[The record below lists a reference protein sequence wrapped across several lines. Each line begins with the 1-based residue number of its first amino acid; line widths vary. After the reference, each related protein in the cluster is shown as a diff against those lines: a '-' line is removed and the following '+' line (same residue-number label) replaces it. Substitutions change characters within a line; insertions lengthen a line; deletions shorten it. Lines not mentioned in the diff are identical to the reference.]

1 MFKIWLGIEIIVTL
15 NVLKILI
22 HLYFKNLSKLS
33 EKIDTKEKT
42 VNLDSKWADDFLK
55 TIVVLVYGPLIKLE
69 ETQLEVKMKVDKVVV
84 QVTVLMRV

>member
-1 MFKIWLGIEIIVTL
+1 MFKIWLCIEIIVTL

-33 EKIDTKEKT
+33 EKIDTKEKM
-42 VNLDSKWADDFLK
+42 VNLDGKWADDFLK

-69 ETQLEVKMKVDKVVV
+69 ETQFEVKMKVDKVVV

>member
-33 EKIDTKEKT
+33 EKIDTKEKM
-42 VNLDSKWADDFLK
+42 VNLDGKWADDFLK

>member
-33 EKIDTKEKT
+33 EKIDIKEKM
-42 VNLDSKWADDFLK
+42 VNLDGKWADDFLK

>member
-1 MFKIWLGIEIIVTL
+1 MFKIWLGIEINVTL

-33 EKIDTKEKT
+33 EKIDTKEKM
-42 VNLDSKWADDFLK
+42 VNLDGKWADDFLK

>member
-33 EKIDTKEKT
+33 EKIDTKKKM
-42 VNLDSKWADDFLK
+42 VNLDGKWADDFLK

>member
-33 EKIDTKEKT
+33 EKIDTQEKM
-42 VNLDSKWADDFLK
+42 VNLDGKWADDFLK

>member
-42 VNLDSKWADDFLK
+42 VNLDGKWADDFLK
-55 TIVVLVYGPLIKLE
+55 TIVVLVCGPLIKLE
-69 ETQLEVKMKVDKVVV
+69 ETQLEVNMKVDKVVV
-84 QVTVLMRV
+84 QVAVLMRV